1 MPLSYK
7 SAPDDQELVRYLL
20 DLLPEADIERLDEAS
35 IADDDLAARLHVV
48 ERDLIDD
55 YVRGTLREDVR
66 ERFESR
72 YLSSPRR
79 RENVRL
85 AASFLNA
92 IDRAAPPADPA
103 VDGGRRAG
111 GVFAWWKAVA
121 GAALAALL
129 LLSAGTLLYRPG
141 VRPRARTIAAV
152 PSNPARAGR
161 DATAQT
167 PVLVLSP
174 QTRAVA
180 AIPSVILPPGATG
193 VAFELRLESDVFPRY
208 EAGLKNPAT
217 NEIVWRSGWV
227 TARSA
232 GDRWSVF
239 FTVPASALDPQH
251 YSIDLRGYRA
261 PAAPEIVESYTF
273 RVDSR

>member
-1 MPLSYK
+1 MSLSHK

-20 DLLPEADIERLDEAS
+20 ELLPEADSERLDEAS
-35 IADDDLAARLHVV
+35 IADDALAARLHMV
-48 ERDLIDD
+48 ERDLMDD
-55 YVRGTLREDVR
+55 YVRGALREDVR

-72 YLSSPRR
+72 YLASPRR

-92 IDRAAPPADPA
+92 IDRAAPADPPADGEQPA
-103 VDGGRRAG
+103 A
-111 GVFAWWKAVA
+111 GVFASWKAVA
-121 GAALAALL
+121 GAAIAALL
-129 LLSAGTLLYRPG
+129 LLSAGTLLYRPAAL
-141 VRPRARTIAAV
+141 PPARTTATV
-152 PSNPARAGR
+152 PSNPGSIVR
-161 DATAQT
+161 DASAQT

-180 AIPSVILPPGATG
+180 AIPSVIVPQGATG

-217 NEIVWRSGWV
+217 NEIVWRSGWL

-232 GDRWSVF
+232 GERLSVF
-239 FTVPASALDPQH
+239 LTIPASALNPQH
-251 YSIDLRGYRA
+251 YAIDLKGYRT
-261 PAAPEIVESYTF
+261 AATPEIVESFTF

>member
-1 MPLSYK
+1 MSLSHK

-20 DLLPEADIERLDEAS
+20 ELLPEADTERLDEAS
-35 IADDDLAARLHVV
+35 IADDALAARLHVV
-48 ERDLIDD
+48 ERDLVDD
-55 YVRGTLREDVR
+55 YVRGALREDVR

-72 YLSSPRR
+72 YLASPRR

-92 IDRAAPPADPA
+92 IDRAAPPADPPG
-103 VDGGRRAG
+103 DGGQPAAG
-111 GVFAWWKAVA
+111 VLASWKAVA
-121 GAALAALL
+121 GAAIAALL
-129 LLSAGTLLYRPG
+129 LLSAGTLLYRP
-141 VRPRARTIAAV
+141 AAQ
-152 PSNPARAGR
+152 PPARAIASLPSKPPGVGR
-161 DATAQT
+161 EASAQT

-193 VAFELRLESDVFPRY
+193 VAFELRLESEVFPRY

-227 TARSA
+227 TARPA
-232 GDRWSVF
+232 GDRLSVF
-239 FTVPASALDPQH
+239 FTIPASALNPQH
-251 YSIDLRGYRA
+251 YSIDLRGYR
-261 PAAPEIVESYTF
+261 PAAVPDIVESYTF